1 MSEARAYTLFGRI
14 SILVLS
20 IQWIVFGSMHFSHLK
35 KTIAQLPGIF
45 PEPSHVP
52 IVIVTGIA
60 EVAVGILILIAE
72 TRKAAA
78 MGSLVL
84 LVLLLP
90 AMYHILE
97 TGAAPENYPD
107 IPGWLRTAL
116 VPNNIFLA
124 ICSVYLWR
132 NPHLGLADPDAAA
145 ALSPPPPRW
154 WHSSD
159 FGTPLIAALLLM
171 ANIAGFVAAAW
182 PSRDTGAAVLWAMAS
197 IAVGAL
203 IGFLFAVPRINPEV
217 KVRSRL
223 IPNANVEAVSDWLT
237 KILVGVGLV
246 NFQSIGRFVDG
257 LAGQLS
263 QGTGRTHA
271 YALGLIVY
279 FLAVG
284 VIQGYVL
291 TRIFLTARFRAE
303 MQDDL
308 VG

>member
-1 MSEARAYTLFGRI
+1 MSQERAYTLFGRI

-20 IQWIVFGSMHFSHLK
+20 IQWIVFGSMHFSHLPD
-35 KTIAQLPGIF
+35 TLLQLPGYF
-45 PEPSHVP
+45 HDPFRVP
-52 IVIVTGIA
+52 IVIITGVA
-60 EVAVGILILIAE
+60 EVAVGILILIPE
-72 TRKAAA
+72 TRRSAA

-97 TGAAPENYPD
+97 SGLDPQSR
-107 IPGWLRTAL
+107 IPGWLRAAL
-116 VPNNIFLA
+116 VPNNILLA

-132 NPHLGLADPDAAA
+132 NPHLGLADPRVRAEA
-145 ALSPPPPRW
+145 PPPATGW
-154 WHSSD
+154 WSSGD
-159 FGTPLIAALLLM
+159 MGTPLIAALLLM
-171 ANIAGFVAAAW
+171 ANIAGFVAAGF

-217 KVRSRL
+217 KIHSRL

-246 NFQSIGRFVDG
+246 NFQSIGSFVG
-257 LAGQLS
+257 ALAGQLA
-263 QGTGRTHA
+263 QDTGRTHA

-279 FLAVG
+279 FWAVG

-303 MQDDL
+303 TADDL
-308 VG
+308 VA

>member
-14 SILVLS
+14 SILVLA
-20 IQWIVFGSMHFSHLK
+20 IQWIVFGSMHFSHMTETL
-35 KTIAQLPGIF
+35 AQLPDWLF
-45 PEPSHVP
+45 PEPTQIP
-52 IVIVTGIA
+52 IVIITGVA
-60 EVAVGILILIAE
+60 EVAVGILILIPE
-72 TRKAAA
+72 TRRAAA

-90 AMYHILE
+90 AMYNILE
-97 TGAAPENYPD
+97 TGVIPNPD
-107 IPGWLRTAL
+107 IPGWLRTSL

-132 NPHLGLADPDAAA
+132 NPHLGLADPDAAPA
-145 ALSPPPPRW
+145 SSPSPRW
-154 WHSSD
+154 WRSGDMS
-159 FGTPLIAALLLM
+159 TPMIAALLLM
-171 ANIAGFVAAAW
+171 ANCAGFVAAAW

-197 IAVGAL
+197 IAIGAL

-246 NFQSIGRFVDG
+246 NFQSIGAFING
-257 LAGQLS
+257 LAGELAR
-263 QGTGRTHA
+263 GTGRTHA

>member
-20 IQWIVFGSMHFSHLK
+20 IQWIVFGSMHFSHLPQ
-35 KTIAQLPGIF
+35 TLAQLPDYF
-45 PEPSHVP
+45 PEPVRIP
-52 IVIVTGIA
+52 IVILTGVA
-60 EVAVGILILIAE
+60 EVAVGILILIPE

-97 TGAAPENYPD
+97 SGIIPD
-107 IPGWLRTAL
+107 PAIPGWLRAVL

-132 NPHLGLADPDAAA
+132 NPHLGLTDPDAAPA
-145 ALSPPPPRW
+145 TASSAPGW
-154 WHSSD
+154 WRSSD
-159 FGTPLIAALLLM
+159 ASTPLIAALLLM
-171 ANIAGFVAAAW
+171 ANCAGFVAAGW
-182 PSRDTGAAVLWAMAS
+182 PSRDTGAAVLWAMAG
-197 IAVGAL
+197 IAIGAL

-246 NFQSIGRFVDG
+246 NFQSIGGFING
-257 LAGQLS
+257 LAGELAR
-263 QGTGRTHA
+263 GTGRTHA

>member
-1 MSEARAYTLFGRI
+1 MSQERAYTLSGRI
-14 SILVLS
+14 SILMLS
-20 IQWIVFGSMHFSHLK
+20 IQWIVFGSMHFSHLPD
-35 KTIAQLPGIF
+35 TLLQLPGYF
-45 PEPSHVP
+45 HDPFRVP

-60 EVAVGILILIAE
+60 EVAVGILILVPE
-72 TRKAAA
+72 MRKSAA

-97 TGAAPENYPD
+97 SGLDPASQ
-107 IPGWLRTAL
+107 IPGWLRAVL
-116 VPNNIFLA
+116 VPNNILLA

-132 NPHLGLADPDAAA
+132 NPHLGLADPRTRVEAQEAHP
-145 ALSPPPPRW
+145 SW
-154 WHSSD
+154 WASGD
-159 FGTPLIAALLLM
+159 MGTPLIALLLLL
-171 ANIAGFVAAAW
+171 ANCAGFLAAGW

-217 KVRSRL
+217 KIRSRL

-257 LAGQLS
+257 LATQLS
-263 QGTGRTHA
+263 QDIGRTHA
-271 YALGLIVY
+271 YALGLIIY
-279 FLAVG
+279 FWAVG

-291 TRIFLTARFRAE
+291 TRIFLTARFRTE
-303 MQDDL
+303 IQDDL
-308 VG
+308 VA

>member
-1 MSEARAYTLFGRI
+1 MSQERAYTLFGRI

-20 IQWIVFGSMHFSHLK
+20 IQWIVFGSMHFSHL
-35 KTIAQLPGIF
+35 TETLAQLPDYF
-45 PEPSHVP
+45 HDPFRVP
-52 IVIVTGIA
+52 IVILTGIA
-60 EVAVGILILIAE
+60 EVAVGILILIPE

-78 MGSLVL
+78 LGSLVL

-97 TGAAPENYPD
+97 TGLDPEKYKD
-107 IPGWLRTAL
+107 VPGWLRAVL

-132 NPHLGLADPDAAA
+132 NPHLGLADPRARAE
-145 ALSPPPPRW
+145 ALEPRPNW
-154 WHSSD
+154 WTSSD
-159 FGTPLIAALLLM
+159 MGTPLIALLLLL
-171 ANIAGFVAAAW
+171 ANCAGFIAAAW

-217 KVRSRL
+217 KIRSRL

-246 NFQSIGRFVDG
+246 NFKSIGLFVDG
-257 LAGQLS
+257 LATQLA
-263 QGTGRTHA
+263 QDTGRTHA

-279 FLAVG
+279 FWAVG

-303 MQDDL
+303 VQDDL
-308 VG
+308 VA

>member
-14 SILVLS
+14 SILVLA
-20 IQWIVFGSMHFSHLK
+20 IQWIVFGSMHFSHL
-35 KTIAQLPGIF
+35 TETLLQLPAYF
-45 PEPSHVP
+45 PDPVRVP
-52 IVIVTGIA
+52 IVILTGVA
-60 EVAVGILILIAE
+60 EVAVGILILIPE

-78 MGSLVL
+78 IGSLAL
-84 LVLLLP
+84 LVILLP

-97 TGAAPENYPD
+97 SGLDPASG
-107 IPGWLRTAL
+107 IPAWLRAVL

-132 NPHLGLADPDAAA
+132 NPHLGLADPDAATPES
-145 ALSPPPPRW
+145 SPSDW
-154 WHSSD
+154 WRSGD
-159 FGTPLIAALLLM
+159 MGTPLIAALLLM
-171 ANIAGFVAAAW
+171 ANCAGFVAAAW
-182 PSRDTGAAVLWAMAS
+182 PSRDTGAAVLWGMAG

-246 NFQSIGRFVDG
+246 NFQSIGRFIDG
-257 LAGQLS
+257 LAAQLATD
-263 QGTGRTHA
+263 TGRTHA

>member
-14 SILVLS
+14 SILMLA
-20 IQWIVFGSMHFSHLK
+20 IQWIVFGSMHFSHLPQ
-35 KTIAQLPGIF
+35 TLAQLPDYF
-45 PEPSHVP
+45 PEPIKVP
-52 IVIVTGIA
+52 IVIVTGVA
-60 EVAVGILILIAE
+60 EVAVGILVLIPE
-72 TRKAAA
+72 TRKIAA

-97 TGAAPENYPD
+97 SGVVPD
-107 IPGWLRTAL
+107 PAIPGWLRTLL

-132 NPHLGLADPDAAA
+132 NPHLGLADPDVASAP
-145 ALSPPPPRW
+145 SPPSPGW
-154 WHSSD
+154 WRSGD
-159 FGTPLIAALLLM
+159 MGTPLIAGMLLM
-171 ANIAGFVAAAW
+171 ANCAGFLAAGW
-182 PSRDTGAAVLWAMAS
+182 PSRDTGASLLWSMAS

-246 NFQSIGRFVDG
+246 NFQSIGRFIEG
-257 LAGQLS
+257 LAGQFAKD
-263 QGTGRTHA
+263 TGRTHA
-271 YALGLIVY
+271 FALGLIVY
-279 FLAVG
+279 FFAIG

-291 TRIFLTARFRAE
+291 TRIFLAARFRAE